1 MRMLEKVLS
10 LGLLTAAVGA
20 ASGCNSDYAL
30 FNIHPHF
37 ALGISQNDRQ
47 PIESCKLTITD
58 EKGGKVVDGYMIQPK
73 KISESKQVGCGL
85 ANTPADI
92 GNLSY
97 STSLSAGTLTF
108 TVDGLDNSKTVKF
121 SGSAQGTIKVFH
133 SPNDEVG
140 VDIVIDRK

>member
-1 MRMLEKVLS
+1 MRTLEKVLS
-10 LGLLTAAVGA
+10 LGLLTAAGA

-30 FNIHPHF
+30 FNVHPHF
-37 ALGISQNDRQ
+37 ALGVSANDRQ
-47 PIESCKLTITD
+47 GIESCKLTVTD
-58 EKGGKVVDGYMIQPK
+58 EKGGKVIDGYMIGLK
-73 KISESKQVGCGL
+73 KISDTKYVGCGGGV
-85 ANTPADI
+85 TPADI